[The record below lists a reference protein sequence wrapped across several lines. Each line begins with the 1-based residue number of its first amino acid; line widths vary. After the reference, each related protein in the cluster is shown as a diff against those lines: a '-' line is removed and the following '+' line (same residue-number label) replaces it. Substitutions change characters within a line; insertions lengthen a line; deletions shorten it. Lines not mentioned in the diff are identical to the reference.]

1 MTQFAFFNGAIVP
14 IGEAHVS
21 VMTHGLNY
29 GTGCFG
35 GLRGYWNAGQQQ
47 LYVFRIL
54 DHYRRFLHSAK
65 LMMMDLGY
73 SAEEL
78 AEITVDLLSRE
89 AWTEDCYI
97 RPLAYKATEGI
108 GVKLHG
114 LSDGL
119 TIFSV
124 PMGNY
129 LPIEHGIHL
138 GTSSW
143 RRVDDTAIPARGKI
157 SGSYANS
164 ALIKSEAQ
172 LNGYD
177 DALVLNQDGHV
188 SEASAANFLMVRNGK
203 LITSSISD
211 NVLEGI
217 VRASVLQLAQ
227 DRLGLP
233 VEERPIDRS
242 EVYLAD
248 EAFLCGT
255 GVQISPVISV
265 DHRAIGN
272 GQVGP
277 VVTQLQRIF
286 FDVVRGSDPAYS
298 HWLTPVPQRELVA
311 G

>member
-1 MTQFAFFNGAIVP
+1 MTQFAFFNGRFVP
-14 IGEAHVS
+14 ISQAHVS

-35 GLRGYWNAGQQQ
+35 GLRGYWNEQQQQ

-65 LMMMDLGY
+65 LLMMDLGY

-89 AWTEDCYI
+89 AWTEDCYV

-114 LSDGL
+114 LDDGL

-129 LPIEHGIHL
+129 LPIEHGIRL

-188 SEASAANFLMVRNGK
+188 SEASAANFMMVRHGK
-203 LITSSISD
+203 LITTSVSD

-217 VRASVLQLAQ
+217 TRSTILQLARE
-227 DRLGLP
+227 RLGLP
-233 VEERPIDRS
+233 IEERAVDRS
-242 EVYLAD
+242 EVYAAD
-248 EAFLCGT
+248 EVLLCGT

-265 DHRAIGN
+265 DHRTIGD
-272 GQVGP
+272 GVVGP
-277 VVTQLQRIF
+277 IVRQLQQLF
-286 FDVVRGSDPAYS
+286 FNVVRGEDPAYAA
-298 HWLTPVPQRELVA
+298 WLTPIRQMVTE
-311 G
+311 

>member
-1 MTQFAFFNGAIVP
+1 MTQFAFFNGRIVP
-14 IGEAHVS
+14 IAEAHVS

-35 GLRGYWNAGQQQ
+35 GLRGYWNAAQQQ
-47 LYVFRIL
+47 LYVFRML

-65 LMMMDLGY
+65 LLMMDLGY

-78 AEITVDLLSRE
+78 VEITIDLLSRE
-89 AWTEDCYI
+89 AWTQDCYV

-114 LSDGL
+114 LQDGL

-172 LNGYD
+172 LNGFD

-188 SEASAANFLMVRNGK
+188 SEASAANFMMVRNGK
-203 LITSSISD
+203 LITTSISD

-217 VRASVLQLAQ
+217 TRSTILQLARE
-227 DRLGLP
+227 RLGLP
-233 VEERPIDRS
+233 IEERPIDRS
-242 EVYLAD
+242 EVYAAD
-248 EAFLCGT
+248 EVLLCGT
-255 GVQISPVISV
+255 GVQISPVTAV
-265 DHRAIGN
+265 DHRSIGN
-272 GQVGP
+272 GKVGP
-277 VVTQLQRIF
+277 VVSELQRLF
-286 FDVVRGSDPAYS
+286 FHVVRGEDEAYRA
-298 HWLTPVPQRELVA
+298 WLTPIREMVR

>member
-1 MTQFAFFNGAIVP
+1 MTQFAFFNGRFVP
-14 IGEAHVS
+14 ISEAHVS
-21 VMTHGLNY
+21 VMTHALNY

-35 GLRGYWNAGQQQ
+35 GLRGYWNQQQQQ

-65 LMMMDLGY
+65 LLMMDLGY

-89 AWTEDCYI
+89 AWTEDCYV

-114 LSDGL
+114 LDDGL

-129 LPIEHGIHL
+129 LPTEHGIRL

-188 SEASAANFLMVRNGK
+188 SEASAANFMMVRNGK
-203 LITSSISD
+203 LITTAVSD

-217 VRASVLQLAQ
+217 TRSTILQLARE
-227 DRLGLP
+227 RLGLP
-233 VEERPIDRS
+233 IEERAVDRS
-242 EVYLAD
+242 EVYAAD
-248 EAFLCGT
+248 EVLLCGT
-255 GVQISPVISV
+255 GVQISPVISL
-265 DHRAIGN
+265 DHRTIGD
-272 GQVGP
+272 GVVGP
-277 VVTQLQRIF
+277 VVRELQKLF
-286 FDVVRGSDPAYS
+286 FNVVRGNDPAYRA
-298 HWLTPVPQRELVA
+298 WLTPIRQMVA
-311 G
+311 Q

>member
-1 MTQFAFFNGAIVP
+1 MTQFAFFNGGIVP
-14 IGEAHVS
+14 IEQAHVS
-21 VMTHGLNY
+21 VMTHALNY

-35 GLRGYWNAGQQQ
+35 GLRGYWNEAQGQ

-54 DHYRRFLHSAK
+54 DHYRRFLQSAK
-65 LMMMDLGY
+65 LLLMELDY

-78 AEITVDLLSRE
+78 AEITVDLLARE
-89 AWTEDCYI
+89 GWTQDCYI
-97 RPLAYKATEGI
+97 RPLAYKSTEGI
-108 GVKLHG
+108 GVRLHN
-114 LSDGL
+114 LEDGL
-119 TIFSV
+119 TIFSL
-124 PMGNY
+124 PMGDY
-129 LPIEHGIHL
+129 LPIDHGIRL

-157 SGSYANS
+157 SGSYVNS
-164 ALIKSEAQ
+164 ALIKTEAQ
-172 LNGYD
+172 FNGFD

-203 LITSSISD
+203 LITTTISD

-227 DRLGLP
+227 ERLGLP

-242 EVYLAD
+242 EVYIAD

-265 DHRAIGN
+265 DHRTIGK
-272 GQVGP
+272 GEVGP
-277 VVTQLQRIF
+277 VVAQIQKIF
-286 FDVVRGSDPAYS
+286 FDVVRGNDPAYK
-298 HWLTPVPQRELVA
+298 HWVTPVSQRELLI

>member
-65 LMMMDLGY
+65 LLMMDLGY

-78 AEITVDLLSRE
+78 AEITIDLLSRE

-114 LSDGL
+114 LADGL

-188 SEASAANFLMVRNGK
+188 SEASAANFMMVRNGK
-203 LITSSISD
+203 LITTSISD

-217 VRASVLQLAQ
+217 TRSTVLQLAQ
-227 DRLGLP
+227 ERLGLP
-233 VEERPIDRS
+233 IEERPIDRS
-242 EVYLAD
+242 EVYAAD
-248 EAFLCGT
+248 EVLLCGT
-255 GVQISPVISV
+255 GVQISPVIAV

-272 GQVGP
+272 GKVGP
-277 VVTQLQRIF
+277 IVTELQQIF
-286 FDVVRGSDPAYS
+286 FRVVRGEEEAYRG
-298 HWLTPVPQRELVA
+298 WLTPIRERVR